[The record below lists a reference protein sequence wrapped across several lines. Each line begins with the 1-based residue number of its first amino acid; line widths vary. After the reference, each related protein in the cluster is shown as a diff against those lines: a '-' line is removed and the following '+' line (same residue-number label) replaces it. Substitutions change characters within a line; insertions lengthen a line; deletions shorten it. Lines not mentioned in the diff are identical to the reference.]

1 MELAK
6 MNHSIEKE
14 GLAPYAHSYYINH
27 SGTPAEDGSDKVI
40 SKQASDPATSPVQ
53 SYLKDMGNILLLTR
67 GQEVSLAMQMER
79 GDRIILNAL
88 IRTPY
93 LVEELAVIEKEIHEN
108 PYLILRYFNTAEIF
122 SGQEKKLT
130 QEARRLQNEIASI
143 IKAHSAAMRIFS
155 GKKNS
160 SKKVRKFIELR
171 NHLQNLGLQSS
182 EMEKRVE
189 ILRRRLIKKLG
200 YPQSKTWEKEIK
212 SVLERI
218 DRGREIREQAKKR
231 MITANLRLVFSIAKK
246 FQSANLPLLDLIQ
259 EGNMGLMRAVEKF
272 EYKRGYKFST
282 YAYWWIKQAI
292 TRAIA
297 DQSRT
302 IRIPVHLN
310 ETLNKI
316 AKISQYIVQDKG
328 REPSAEELAAKTN
341 IPLKKIRETLKLTQ
355 EPVSFQSPIGIGGE
369 AELGDFLEEKKIPSP
384 SDTVIHHNLKEQI
397 EKSFQDLSDRESKIL
412 RMRFGLNHG
421 REYTLDEVGKLFN
434 VTRERIR
441 QIEMK
446 ALKKLR
452 ASSAGSILQSF
463 V

>member
-1 MELAK
+1 VDQTG
-6 MNHSIEKE
+6 H
-14 GLAPYAHSYYINH
+14 Y
-27 SGTPAEDGSDKVI
+27 
-40 SKQASDPATSPVQ
+40 TSHC
-53 SYLKDMGNILLLTR
+53 R
-67 GQEVSLAMQMER
+67 
-79 GDRIILNAL
+79 
-88 IRTPY
+88 
-93 LVEELAVIEKEIHEN
+93 
-108 PYLILRYFNTAEIF
+108 
-122 SGQEKKLT
+122 
-130 QEARRLQNEIASI
+130 
-143 IKAHSAAMRIFS
+143 
-155 GKKNS
+155 
-160 SKKVRKFIELR
+160 
-171 NHLQNLGLQSS
+171 
-182 EMEKRVE
+182 
-189 ILRRRLIKKLG
+189 
-200 YPQSKTWEKEIK
+200 
-212 SVLERI
+212 
-218 DRGREIREQAKKR
+218 
-231 MITANLRLVFSIAKK
+231 
-246 FQSANLPLLDLIQ
+246 
-259 EGNMGLMRAVEKF
+259 
-272 EYKRGYKFST
+272 
-282 YAYWWIKQAI
+282 
-292 TRAIA
+292 
-297 DQSRT
+297 
-302 IRIPVHLN
+302 RIPVHLN

>member
-1 MELAK
+1 MEFLK

-14 GLAPYAHSYYINH
+14 GMAPHAHGIFINH
-27 SGTPAEDGSDKVI
+27 GGTPAEDGSDKVLP
-40 SKQASDPATSPVQ
+40 KQTSEPVTSPVQ

-67 GQEVSLAMQMER
+67 GQEVSLAMQRER

-93 LVEELAVIEKEIHEN
+93 LVEELAAIEKEIHEN
-108 PYLILRYFNTAEIF
+108 PSLIPRYFNTSEIC
-122 SGQEKKLT
+122 GQEKKLN
-130 QEARRLQNEIASI
+130 QEAKRLQNEIASI
-143 IKAHSAAMRIFS
+143 FKKHSAAMRIPP

-160 SKKVRKFIELR
+160 SKKGRKLIELR
-171 NHLQNLGLQSS
+171 NRLQNLGLQSS

-200 YPQSKTWEKEIK
+200 QSQNETRGEEIK

-218 DRGREIREQAKKR
+218 DRGREIREQAIKR

-316 AKISQYIVQDKG
+316 ARISQYIVQDKG
-328 REPSAEELAAKTN
+328 REPTAEELAAKTN
-341 IPLKKIRETLKLTQ
+341 IPLKKMRETLKLTQ
-355 EPVSFQSPIGIGGE
+355 EPVSIQAPVGIGGE
-369 AELGDFLEEKKIPSP
+369 AELGDFLEERGIPSP
-384 SDTVIHHNLKEQI
+384 SDTVIHLNLKEQI
-397 EKSFQDLSDRESKIL
+397 EKSFQDLSDRESEIL

-421 REYTLDEVGKLFN
+421 REHTLDEVGKLFN

-452 ASSAGSILQSF
+452 ASSAGPILQSF

>member
-1 MELAK
+1 
-6 MNHSIEKE
+6 
-14 GLAPYAHSYYINH
+14 
-27 SGTPAEDGSDKVI
+27 
-40 SKQASDPATSPVQ
+40 
-53 SYLKDMGNILLLTR
+53 
-67 GQEVSLAMQMER
+67 
-79 GDRIILNAL
+79 
-88 IRTPY
+88 
-93 LVEELAVIEKEIHEN
+93 
-108 PYLILRYFNTAEIF
+108 
-122 SGQEKKLT
+122 
-130 QEARRLQNEIASI
+130 
-143 IKAHSAAMRIFS
+143 
-155 GKKNS
+155 
-160 SKKVRKFIELR
+160 
-171 NHLQNLGLQSS
+171 
-182 EMEKRVE
+182 
-189 ILRRRLIKKLG
+189 
-200 YPQSKTWEKEIK
+200 
-212 SVLERI
+212 
-218 DRGREIREQAKKR
+218 

-316 AKISQYIVQDKG
+316 ARISQYIVQDKG
-328 REPSAEELAAKTN
+328 REPTAEELATKTN

-355 EPVSFQSPIGIGGE
+355 EPVSFQAPVGIGGE
-369 AELGDFLEEKKIPSP
+369 AELGDFLEERGIPSP
-384 SDTVIHHNLKEQI
+384 SDTVIHLNLKEQI
-397 EKSFQDLSDRESKIL
+397 EKSFQDLSDRESEIL
-412 RMRFGLNHG
+412 RMRFNHG
-421 REYTLDEVGKLFN
+421 REHTLDEVGKLFN

-452 ASSAGSILQSF
+452 ASSAGPILQSF

>member
-1 MELAK
+1 
-6 MNHSIEKE
+6 
-14 GLAPYAHSYYINH
+14 
-27 SGTPAEDGSDKVI
+27 
-40 SKQASDPATSPVQ
+40 
-53 SYLKDMGNILLLTR
+53 
-67 GQEVSLAMQMER
+67 
-79 GDRIILNAL
+79 
-88 IRTPY
+88 
-93 LVEELAVIEKEIHEN
+93 
-108 PYLILRYFNTAEIF
+108 
-122 SGQEKKLT
+122 
-130 QEARRLQNEIASI
+130 
-143 IKAHSAAMRIFS
+143 MRIPP

-160 SKKVRKFIELR
+160 SKKGRKLIELR
-171 NHLQNLGLQSS
+171 NRLQNLGLQSS

-200 YPQSKTWEKEIK
+200 QSQNETRGEEIK

-218 DRGREIREQAKKR
+218 DRGREIREQAIKR

-246 FQSANLPLLDLIQ
+246 YQSAKLPLLDLIQ
-259 EGNMGLMRAVEKF
+259 EGNMGFMRAVEKF

-316 AKISQYIVQDKG
+316 TRISQYIVQDKG
-328 REPSAEELAAKTN
+328 REPTAEELAAKTN
-341 IPLKKIRETLKLTQ
+341 IPLKKMRETLKLTQ
-355 EPVSFQSPIGIGGE
+355 EPVSIQAPVGIGGE
-369 AELGDFLEEKKIPSP
+369 AELGDFLEERGIPSP
-384 SDTVIHHNLKEQI
+384 SDTVIHLNLKEQI
-397 EKSFQDLSDRESKIL
+397 EKSFQDLSDRESEIL

-421 REYTLDEVGKLFN
+421 REHTLDEVGKLFN

-452 ASSAGSILQSF
+452 ASSAGPILQSF

>member
-1 MELAK
+1 
-6 MNHSIEKE
+6 
-14 GLAPYAHSYYINH
+14 
-27 SGTPAEDGSDKVI
+27 
-40 SKQASDPATSPVQ
+40 
-53 SYLKDMGNILLLTR
+53 
-67 GQEVSLAMQMER
+67 
-79 GDRIILNAL
+79 
-88 IRTPY
+88 
-93 LVEELAVIEKEIHEN
+93 
-108 PYLILRYFNTAEIF
+108 
-122 SGQEKKLT
+122 
-130 QEARRLQNEIASI
+130 
-143 IKAHSAAMRIFS
+143 MRILP

-160 SKKVRKFIELR
+160 SKKGRKLIELR

-200 YPQSKTWEKEIK
+200 QSQNETRGEEIK

-218 DRGREIREQAKKR
+218 DRGREIREQAIKR

-316 AKISQYIVQDKG
+316 ARISQYIVQDKG
-328 REPSAEELAAKTN
+328 REPTAEELAAKTN

-355 EPVSFQSPIGIGGE
+355 EPVSFQAPVGIGGE
-369 AELGDFLEEKKIPSP
+369 AELGDFLEERGIPSP
-384 SDTVIHHNLKEQI
+384 SDTVIHLNLKEQI
-397 EKSFQDLSDRESKIL
+397 EKSFQDLSDRESEIL

-421 REYTLDEVGKLFN
+421 REHTLDEVGKLFN

-452 ASSAGSILQSF
+452 TSSAGPILQSF